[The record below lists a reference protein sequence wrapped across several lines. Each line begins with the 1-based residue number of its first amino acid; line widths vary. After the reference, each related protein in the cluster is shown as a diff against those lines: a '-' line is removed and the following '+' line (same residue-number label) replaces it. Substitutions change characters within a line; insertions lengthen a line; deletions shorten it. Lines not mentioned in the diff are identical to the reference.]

1 MITGAFSELQF
12 CGTKN
17 STTYVQCDAF
27 CYNVLTLSF
36 LLILLFDFVNYKRL
50 LFDWRFQLTVNN
62 KHLGVFM
69 NTFNLESLI
78 NKPTCFQSANP
89 TCIDLILTN
98 KKSLFKNSN
107 VLEVGISDHHSFITT
122 ALRTQLI
129 KGNAKMKMYRD
140 YKTFNIDF
148 FKRDLR
154 ESLENHTSY
163 DYSCFQN
170 IFIALLNK
178 HAPIKKKIMRFNNNP
193 FMSKALRKAIM
204 HRSKLK
210 NIYNNYRTEDNW
222 ANYKKQRNFCVNLLR
237 KTKTEYFQKLNVKDL
252 SDNKKFWKTI
262 KPFFSNKGLN
272 SNKLMLK
279 ENRIITEEKELDT
292 VMNTFFV
299 NITESLDLKKD
310 DDSSLNPINSNN
322 INHILEKHKNH
333 LSHKKLVKLL

>member
-1 MITGAFSELQF
+1 M
-12 CGTKN
+12 
-17 STTYVQCDAF
+17 
-27 CYNVLTLSF
+27 
-36 LLILLFDFVNYKRL
+36 LIGDFN
-50 LFDWRFQLTVNN
+50 LTVNN
-62 KHLGVFM
+62 ENLGVFM
-69 NTFNLESLI
+69 NKFNLESLI
-78 NKPTCFQSANP
+78 NKPCFQSANL
-89 TCIDLILTN
+89 TCIDFILTN
-98 KKSLFKNSN
+98 KKTLFKNSN
-107 VLEVGISDHHSFITT
+107 VLEVGISDHHSFIAT
-122 ALRTQLI
+122 ALRTQSI

-140 YKTFNIDF
+140 YKTFNIDS
-148 FKRDLR
+148 FKRDLG

-178 HAPIKKKIMRFNNNP
+178 HAPIKKKIIRFNNNP

-210 NIYNNYRTEDNW
+210 NIYNKYRTEDNW

-237 KTKTEYFQKLNVKDL
+237 KTKAEYFQKLNVKDL
-252 SDNKKFWKTI
+252 SDNRKFWKTI

-279 ENRIITEEKELDT
+279 ENNRLITEEKELAT

-310 DDSSLNPINSNN
+310 DDSLNPINIKN
-322 INHILEKHKNH
+322 INDILEKHKNPSVH
-333 LSHKKLVKLL
+333 VIN